1 MNNQFEEKNALMENL
16 IACTNSDNY
25 KIRAAAY
32 TALGN
37 FVDIDEVL
45 YKMKDGLVD
54 SNPEVREASVKSL
67 RKIYNERKE
76 KEWGSWM
83 DFDRDQCYIF
93 ISHVGP
99 AINLCTCNCIW
110 RGHRSICGSCNR

>member
-76 KEWGSWM
+76 KIPNAA
-83 DFDRDQCYIF
+83 YIYYSLCDH
-93 ISHVGP
+93 ISHCSVKLHFTG
-99 AINLCTCNCIW
+99 
-110 RGHRSICGSCNR
+110 R

>member
-37 FVDIDEVL
+37 FLNRFYFFASFRQI
-45 YKMKDGLVD
+45 LV
-54 SNPEVREASVKSL
+54 
-67 RKIYNERKE
+67 YN
-76 KEWGSWM
+76 
-83 DFDRDQCYIF
+83 
-93 ISHVGP
+93 
-99 AINLCTCNCIW
+99 N
-110 RGHRSICGSCNR
+110 

>member
-1 MNNQFEEKNALMENL
+1 MQYNFSNRFKNLKPSPAGDILAMNNQFEEKNALMENL

-76 KEWGSWM
+76 KEFFQIWL
-83 DFDRDQCYIF
+83 REIEALRK
-93 ISHVGP
+93 IS
-99 AINLCTCNCIW
+99 
-110 RGHRSICGSCNR
+110 

>member
-54 SNPEVREASVKSL
+54 SNPESL

-76 KEWGSWM
+76 KEFFQIWLREIE
-83 DFDRDQCYIF
+83 DLRK
-93 ISHVGP
+93 IS
-99 AINLCTCNCIW
+99 
-110 RGHRSICGSCNR
+110 

>member
-54 SNPEVREASVKSL
+54 SNPEVR
-67 RKIYNERKE
+67 KIYNERKE
-76 KEWGSWM
+76 KEFFQIWLREIE
-83 DFDRDQCYIF
+83 DLRK
-93 ISHVGP
+93 IS
-99 AINLCTCNCIW
+99 
-110 RGHRSICGSCNR
+110 

>member
-76 KEWGSWM
+76 KEFFQIWLREIEDLRLILIM
-83 DFDRDQCYIF
+83 
-93 ISHVGP
+93 ISTK
-99 AINLCTCNCIW
+99 I
-110 RGHRSICGSCNR
+110 

>member
-1 MNNQFEEKNALMENL
+1 MNNQFEKKNALVNNL

-45 YKMKDGLVD
+45 YKMKDGIED
-54 SNPEVREASVKSL
+54 SKAEVREAATKSL
-67 RKIYNERKE
+67 KKIYNERKE
-76 KEWGSWM
+76 KEFFQKWLYEIEEL
-83 DFDRDQCYIF
+83 RK
-93 ISHVGP
+93 IS
-99 AINLCTCNCIW
+99 
-110 RGHRSICGSCNR
+110 

>member
-1 MNNQFEEKNALMENL
+1 MNNQFEKKNALVKNL

-45 YKMKDGLVD
+45 YKMKDGIED
-54 SNPEVREASVKSL
+54 SCTEVREAAEKSL
-67 RKIYNERKE
+67 KKIYNERKE
-76 KEWGSWM
+76 KEFFQKWL
-83 DFDRDQCYIF
+83 CEIEALKK
-93 ISHVGP
+93 IS
-99 AINLCTCNCIW
+99 
-110 RGHRSICGSCNR
+110 

>member
-54 SNPEVREASVKSL
+54 SNPEVREDSVKSL

-76 KEWGSWM
+76 KEFFQIWL
-83 DFDRDQCYIF
+83 REIEELRK
-93 ISHVGP
+93 IS
-99 AINLCTCNCIW
+99 
-110 RGHRSICGSCNR
+110 